1 MRVPLLHLSSASGSS
16 SLVKLLLP
24 LLMVQ
29 LWGEPGAGGDRREG
43 LGPEV
48 EGMLPLQP

>member
-1 MRVPLLHLSSASGSS
+1 MRAPIFHLSTASGSW

-29 LWGEPGAGGDRREG
+29 LWGEPGAGGDRRGGPE
-43 LGPEV
+43 PEV
-48 EGMLPLQP
+48 EGML